1 MILSPLRAKSRHA
14 PLVITMALIL
24 IVVFADNTHAG
35 CTETLTAE
43 ERNQRTVQVTLTGAG
58 VVAAWG
64 VAEWGYFSRQPRATS
79 EDWFGRNSK
88 EGGADKLGH
97 VFSTYATSQGISA
110 LLEHWCFTPEEAAW
124 YGSLSSLAILGFMEV
139 GDSFSDYGFSY
150 EDFIANAIGSAAS
163 YYRYRY
169 PELARKIDLRWE
181 FGFNPN
187 QTDILTDYENSKYL
201 IALKLNGFDQ
211 FNKGLLK
218 HVELHAGYF
227 ARGYA
232 ADSAP
237 DERNLYMGI
246 GVNLTDFF
254 RRRGYS
260 HLATALNYYQPPG
273 TYLSTEMKLAD

>member
-1 MILSPLRAKSRHA
+1 MILKSMPAKSRHA
-14 PLVITMALIL
+14 ELVIAFVLIL
-24 IVVFADNTHAG
+24 IVVFAGYAHAD
-35 CTETLTAE
+35 CTETLSAE
-43 ERNQRTVQVTLTGAG
+43 ERNQRVMQVTLTGAG

-64 VAEWGYFSRQPRATS
+64 VAEWGYFSRQPRAKS
-79 EDWFGRNSK
+79 EGWFGQNTK

-97 VFSTYATSQGISA
+97 VFSTYATGQGISA

-150 EDFIANAIGSAAS
+150 EDFIANAIGSMAS

-181 FGFNPN
+181 FGFDPG

-201 IALKLNGFDQ
+201 IALKLNGFDH

-218 HVELHAGYF
+218 HVELHAGYYT
-227 ARGYA
+227 RGYA
-232 ADSAP
+232 TASVS

-246 GVNLTDFF
+246 GLNLTDFF
-254 RRRGYS
+254 RRRD
-260 HLATALNYYQPPG
+260 HRNVATFLNYYQPPG
-273 TYLSTEMKLAD
+273 TYLSKERTLAD